1 MNGVSQAGGVYHR
14 QFYNNQSNDV
24 EAKNNYWGAGM
35 TNATIDPG
43 IYDNEDGKGE
53 VMFYVF
59 RTGPIPELSTVI
71 LFSVGLVAIA
81 GYVTLRKRKN
91 A

>member
-1 MNGVSQAGGVYHR
+1 
-14 QFYNNQSNDV
+14 
-24 EAKNNYWGAGM
+24 M

-43 IYDNEDGKGE
+43 IYDNEDGKDE
-53 VMFYVF
+53 VTFYVF

>member
-1 MNGVSQAGGVYHR
+1 MT
-14 QFYNNQSNDV
+14 
-24 EAKNNYWGAGM
+24 

-43 IYDNEDGKGE
+43 IYDKEDGKGE
-53 VMFYVF
+53 VTFYEF
-59 RTGPIPELSTVI
+59 GIGPIPELSTVI